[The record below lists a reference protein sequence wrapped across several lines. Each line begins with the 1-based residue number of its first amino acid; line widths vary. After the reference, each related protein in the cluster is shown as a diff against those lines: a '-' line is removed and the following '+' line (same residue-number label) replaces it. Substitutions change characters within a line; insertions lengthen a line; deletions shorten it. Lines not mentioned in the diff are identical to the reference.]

1 MKNYDE
7 YTDRIR
13 SKAKNIKK
21 RRRIALSCTAIFV
34 LALALTLFVPYSDQL
49 PNVDRYRNSPYYKL
63 IPGLNKATYQPPAHK
78 NNYEWLK
85 DILSFGLKSDAPNSD
100 AVVMEPIEFPPAVD
114 SDLLVQPE
122 YSINSSTGKGQI
134 YEEVTDNQV
143 QGVIEGDLFKR
154 SDKYIYYLRGTELTV
169 YSIAGENSA
178 EVARLEILPDRDED
192 LRLWHRNNTHL
203 YLSADCTTLTVVG
216 DGYSE
221 AFGAFT
227 VLVSMDVS
235 DPSNIIRHDPL
246 YFTGSLISSRM
257 IDGDLLLIYNH
268 RITGKMD
275 FDKPETFVPLYG
287 TPEKMQP
294 IAPEN
299 IYCPAEDPT
308 SARYTVI
315 AKLDGK
321 TLQVRDTAALLSYSQ
336 QVYVSQNA
344 VYATY
349 GFTQTAAQES
359 LNGLILQTALTE
371 ITGISY
377 TGDSLDVLGT
387 VTVGGSVKDQYSMD
401 EYDGILRV
409 AASTS
414 VLKRRQEGNGEN
426 WWMSTVGREY
436 NCNLYCIDLAA
447 WEVAASVIA
456 FAPDGEEVTSARFDG
471 PMGYVCTAEVVIM
484 TDPVYFF
491 DLSDIHNI
499 TYKYTPMIDGY
510 SSSLINFGD
519 YLLGIGYGDRRMGL
533 KIEIYEETADAV
545 LPLCAYEREAVFSQ
559 EYKSYFIDREN
570 GLIGLHLADSD
581 GTGNRPYVLL
591 HFDGYQFQAVK
602 EILSDKTRCSLTDTR
617 AFLADGYFYILTA
630 ETDGFIVTK
639 LF

>member
-13 SKAKNIKK
+13 SKAKNMKK
-21 RRRIALSCTAIFV
+21 RRRIALTCTAVFV
-34 LALALTLFVPYSDQL
+34 LTLALTLFVPYSDRL
-49 PNVDRYRNSPYYKL
+49 PNVERYQNSPYYKL
-63 IPGLNKATYQPPAHK
+63 INGINKATWQPPAHK

-85 DILSFGLKSDAPNSD
+85 DLLSSGLKADAPTSGAIVFEPNMMMPGAEGSVIVQD
-100 AVVMEPIEFPPAVD
+100 A
-114 SDLLVQPE
+114 
-122 YSINSSTGKGQI
+122 STNTNKGQT

-143 QGVIEGDLFKR
+143 QGVIEGDIFKR

-169 YSIAGENSA
+169 YTIDKKNSS
-178 EVARLEILPDRDED
+178 EVARLNVLPSYGDIPN
-192 LRLWHRNNTHL
+192 LWHRHNAHL
-203 YLSADCTTLTVVG
+203 YLSEDCTTLTVVG
-216 DGYSE
+216 DGYSGD
-221 AFGAFT
+221 FGAFT
-227 VLVSMDVS
+227 VLVPLDVS
-235 DPSNIIRHDPL
+235 DPANIVRHDPI

-257 IDGDLLLIYNH
+257 VDGQLLLIYNH
-268 RITGKMD
+268 RITGDID
-275 FDKPETFVPLYG
+275 FDNPETFVPIYG
-287 TPEKMQP
+287 TQENMQP
-294 IAPEN
+294 IAPED

-321 TLQVRDTAALLSYSQ
+321 TLRVQDIAALLSYSQ
-336 QVYVSQNA
+336 QVYVSPNA

-349 GFTQTAAQES
+349 GCTQSGQEDD
-359 LNGLILQTALTE
+359 IITQTALTE

-377 TGDSLDVLGT
+377 TGDSLDIMGT
-387 VTVGGSVKDQYSMD
+387 VTVEGSVKDQYSMD
-401 EYDGILRV
+401 EYNGILRV
-409 AASTS
+409 ATSTS
-414 VLKRRQEGNGEN
+414 VLKRQQRGNEEN
-426 WWMSTVGREY
+426 MWISTTGREY
-436 NCNLYCIDLAA
+436 NCNLYCIDLTT

-499 TYKYTPMIDGY
+499 TYKHTPIIDGY

-519 YLLGIGYGDRRMGL
+519 YLLGIGYGDWRMGL
-533 KIEIYEETADAV
+533 KLEIYEETADGV
-545 LPLCAYEREAVFSQ
+545 LPVCTYEREAVLSQ

-570 GLIGLHLADSD
+570 CLIGLHLADSD

-591 HFDGYQFQAVK
+591 HFDGYQFHEVK
-602 EILSDKTRCSLTDTR
+602 EILSEKTDCALNKTRAL
-617 AFLADGYFYILTA
+617 LADGYLYILT
-630 ETDGFIVTK
+630 EESNGFIVTK
-639 LF
+639 LA